1 MFLNK
6 EEELMRLMV
15 LLASSPTALNLN
27 IPVNESLS
35 NISIPEKVTYS
46 AELQNRRLFYNLI

>member
-15 LLASSPTALNLN
+15 LLASSPTALSLN

-46 AELQNRRLFYNLI
+46 AEL

>member
-1 MFLNK
+1 MA
-6 EEELMRLMV
+6 